1 MAVIK
6 KNNPYM
12 EFPLQ
17 ISRQYGA
24 PIDKNSIFYSLE
36 EAKTYALTSPLAYVG
51 QIITV
56 VANNDSK
63 GYIITDEY
71 GSIREIGVS
80 EPIVPK
86 VGVKFVGNNTTG
98 IRLEDS
104 AKFKEGDNFNSFKM
118 YGDRKLVVKDSD
130 GFITEVT
137 KSYLE
142 TLETTWGKTTD
153 IEFFIKQPKFYFQIN
168 YEKSTST
175 LTILLADT
183 AFKGSKL
190 HPAFQGENGEVY
202 DYIYI
207 ARDYMGVDAST
218 KQLTYVSN
226 FNGTVGSVAGWSNN
240 NNNYL
245 TLTGYKD
252 LLPDGYSLYGINE
265 LSASQLLYLV
275 EYASLK
281 EFTYKEN
288 DETKTASGITKVKY
302 INSGANDTIAQFC
315 ALTNHSNIINLD
327 NNGTGVINRTE
338 EISVTSVDGVKEVN
352 YRWEKHLWGGP
363 FTCYLDGITTNGPA
377 PAGTA
382 TIKVNGEYPI
392 FTCPNVISE
401 KGGFF
406 QTFQKDLLENTG
418 IFVQDFDTTNEGL
431 TNLPDNQ
438 WWNCVSGN
446 TTVGLKGCTFD
457 YEYQYQL
464 PDGSDDPNRPGA
476 NANGPGLFQLTFAQT
491 NDTWCYATA
500 KAVIK
505 GV

>member
-1 MAVIK
+1 M
-6 KNNPYM
+6 
-12 EFPLQ
+12 
-17 ISRQYGA
+17 
-24 PIDKNSIFYSLE
+24 
-36 EAKTYALTSPLAYVG
+36 
-51 QIITV
+51 
-56 VANNDSK
+56 
-63 GYIITDEY
+63 
-71 GSIREIGVS
+71 S

-363 FTCYLDGITTNGPA
+363 FTCYLDGITTNGPV

-406 QTFQKDLLENTG
+406 QTF
-418 IFVQDFDTTNEGL
+418 
-431 TNLPDNQ
+431 
-438 WWNCVSGN
+438 
-446 TTVGLKGCTFD
+446 
-457 YEYQYQL
+457 
-464 PDGSDDPNRPGA
+464 
-476 NANGPGLFQLTFAQT
+476 
-491 NDTWCYATA
+491 
-500 KAVIK
+500 
-505 GV
+505 